1 MIIKNIEI
9 KNFRNYTSQKLD
21 FYKGINILYGN
32 NASGK
37 TNLLESIYVLAMTKS
52 HRFFIDN
59 NLIKEG
65 AIYSKI
71 KGDIKVGNIK
81 TNLEIII
88 NDKSKKLKIDNNEI
102 KKVSEYISKMNIIIF
117 YPEDLE
123 IIKSSPII
131 RRNYINLELSQLESN
146 YYKLISDYNKLLKI
160 RNDYLKKMQKNI
172 SVDINYFNIITEYL
186 INKACLIYIMR
197 NKFINKINLY
207 VSDIYI
213 NISKISDF
221 KVIYKPSLEINIYE
235 KEEIKK
241 TLVNKYKEIQNS
253 EIKIGSTIIGPH
265 KDDLE
270 FYIGNRN
277 LKNYGSQGQQR
288 LAVLA
293 MKLSEIEIFKSYKN
307 TKPILL
313 LDDVFSELDDK
324 KINKLLKYIG
334 NNIQTIITTTDLNKV
349 SKKLIKKSKKIKID
363 DGQVIKIEEVEENE

>member
-293 MKLSEIEIFKSYKN
+293 MKLSEIEIFKSYTN

-324 KINKLLKYIG
+324 KVNKLLKYIG
-334 NNIQTIITTTDLNKV
+334 NNIQTIITTTDLNKI
-349 SKKLIKKSKKIKID
+349 SKKIIKKSKKIKID

>member
-293 MKLSEIEIFKSYKN
+293 MKLSEIKIFKSYTN

-324 KINKLLKYIG
+324 KVNKLLKYIG
-334 NNIQTIITTTDLNKV
+334 NNIQTIITTTDLNKI
-349 SKKLIKKSKKIKID
+349 SKKIIKKSKKIKID